1 MQTVITS
8 NIKSLL
14 CSSHF
19 IFNHCLASLREHQL
33 AKEHGAQQL
42 VGLYYE
48 PLNKLSPSSLF
59 F

>member
-19 IFNHCLASLREHQL
+19 IFNQCLASLHGHQL
-33 AKEHGAQQL
+33 AKEHGPQQL
-42 VGLYYE
+42 VGLFCE
-48 PLNKLSPSSLF
+48 PLNFPIPFILM
-59 F
+59 